1 MTITWLD
8 VVASFVW
15 AAGLGIVF
23 ASAVIWRM
31 ERQRRKDDEA
41 FLKSIREEAMR

>member
-1 MTITWLD
+1 MTVNWLD
-8 VVASFVW
+8 VLASVIW

-31 ERQRRKDDEA
+31 ERQRRKDNEA
-41 FLKSIREEAMR
+41 FMRSIREEATK